1 MTAPLK
7 VKARD
12 HGLRGDALRFLG
24 AGCLNTL
31 ITYVIYQI
39 LLFVLTPS
47 LAYSC
52 TWVIGI
58 LFVALF
64 YPSKVFGR
72 SNPSGRLKLLVAG
85 VYAVSY
91 LIGLATI
98 MMLNAW
104 YGIPRFS
111 IIIALFLTTCF
122 NFFVMRY
129 VSGLKFL

>member
-1 MTAPLK
+1 MINKNNNKCSGPRPHNFQAS
-7 VKARD
+7 
-12 HGLRGDALRFLG
+12 GLAV
-24 AGCLNTL
+24 A
-31 ITYVIYQI
+31 
-39 LLFVLTPS
+39 
-47 LAYSC
+47 
-52 TWVIGI
+52 
-58 LFVALF
+58 VALVCSPLWAGDTIEF
-64 YPSKVFGR
+64 DDGTTIDWSVTTSYGIGTR
-72 SNPSGRLKLLVAG
+72 LGNPSGRLKLLVAG